1 MKSGFFLSGT
11 AHSLLIIFL
20 FTNGLFSM
28 PDRKFEDLEKLDIMI
43 LSEAEFD
50 AISSSPPIIENL
62 SSPNYKKLKT
72 PSQDL
77 KLKNNEIEKL
87 SGINKHSVKKLTL
100 LEQPDEIMKP
110 LLPLKDFIPE
120 PTPTIIKK
128 LKNKEKIDLEFSKL
142 GNEINALVTP
152 TLNNPRS
159 RDADRIDRIASNNKD
174 TLDISDNLTELT
186 NEISEKTA
194 TTSENKEKLSNKEAT
209 TKITPDAQKNV
220 EIVKGLVE
228 KSNMPLS
235 RSLPEITT
243 TSNESEALLLE
254 ANLIKKFKPKFNIL
268 LRDDKSFPFIFIGN
282 KDKWPQIK
290 RHRGKKSKDGFYFGP
305 FASAGSANWTIKMIQ
320 KIFHLRVCDDTVFKK
335 RERPCILY
343 QIKRCSGPCVG
354 YVGESDY
361 KQTVDD
367 AIEFVSGK
375 SRKIQK
381 SLSNQMERASED
393 LDFEKA
399 AILRDRIK
407 SLNIIQSSQR
417 INEANLVE
425 ADVIAG
431 YKESGKTCIQV
442 FFYRSKQNWGN
453 QAFFPK
459 HDPEENLNDIINSF
473 VSQFYEN
480 KSVPSSIILSNEI
493 KEKELIEKTLTQ
505 KEGKQITITV
515 AKKGTKL
522 KVINQAINN
531 AKDSL
536 NRKLYE
542 SQNNRDLFDAVS
554 KKFNL
559 ETNINLVEVYDNSH
573 IQGTNS
579 VGALI
584 TYGDE
589 GFVKK
594 RYRKFNIKIQKNAQD
609 DYGMM
614 KEVLNRRFKRAVQEK
629 DNYLTFPDLVLIDGG
644 KGQYSVA
651 REAMNELGLHE
662 IPIVA
667 IAKGKMRNSG
677 NETFFHNGKEFKF
690 EKNDPTLFF
699 LQRLRDESHRF
710 AISAHRAKRKKGISK
725 SLLDQID
732 GIGSI
737 RKRALLNHFGSARA
751 VESASLDEIKSV
763 DGVEEKVAK
772 KIYNFFHE

>member
-1 MKSGFFLSGT
+1 M
-11 AHSLLIIFL
+11 
-20 FTNGLFSM
+20 
-28 PDRKFEDLEKLDIMI
+28 
-43 LSEAEFD
+43 
-50 AISSSPPIIENL
+50 L
-62 SSPNYKKLKT
+62 SSETGKEVIKKELPLMPKLPGVYRMLNSKNEILYVGKAKNLTNRLKSYVAEKNHIIRTERMLSQTKKL
-72 PSQDL
+72 
-77 KLKNNEIEKL
+77 
-87 SGINKHSVKKLTL
+87 
-100 LEQPDEIMKP
+100 
-110 LLPLKDFIPE
+110 
-120 PTPTIIKK
+120 
-128 LKNKEKIDLEFSKL
+128 
-142 GNEINALVTP
+142 
-152 TLNNPRS
+152 
-159 RDADRIDRIASNNKD
+159 
-174 TLDISDNLTELT
+174 
-186 NEISEKTA
+186 
-194 TTSENKEKLSNKEAT
+194 
-209 TKITPDAQKNV
+209 
-220 EIVKGLVE
+220 
-228 KSNMPLS
+228 
-235 RSLPEITT
+235 EITT

-254 ANLIKKFKPKFNIL
+254 ANLIKKHKPKFNIL

-290 RHRGKKSKDGFYFGP
+290 RYRGKKDKEGFYFGP

-320 KIFHLRVCDDTVFKK
+320 KIFHLRVCDDNVFKNRK
-335 RERPCILY
+335 RPCILY
-343 QIKRCSGPCVG
+343 EIKRCSGPCVG
-354 YVGESDY
+354 YIKKEEY
-361 KQTVDD
+361 KKTVND

-381 SLSNQMERASED
+381 SLSDQMEKASED

-399 AILRDRIK
+399 VILRDRIK

-417 INEANLVE
+417 INEANLIE

-453 QAFFPK
+453 QSFFPK
-459 HDPEENLNDIINSF
+459 HDPDEKLSNILNSF

-480 KSVPSSIILSNEI
+480 KSVPSSIILSEQI
-493 KEKELIEKTLTQ
+493 KEKVLIEKTLSQ
-505 KEGKQITITV
+505 KEKKQINISV
-515 AKKGTKL
+515 AKKGSKL
-522 KVINQAINN
+522 KVINNAIKN

-542 SQNNRDLFDAVS
+542 SQNNIELFDAVA

-559 ETNINLVEVYDNSH
+559 ETNINLIEVYDNSH

-589 GFVKK
+589 GFIKK
-594 RYRKFNIKIQKNAQD
+594 RYRKFNIKVQKNKQD

-614 KEVLNRRFKRAVQEK
+614 REILNRRFKRAVQEK
-629 DNYLTFPDLVLIDGG
+629 DNYLTFPDLVLVDGG

-651 REAMNELGLHE
+651 REALNELGLHD
-662 IPIVA
+662 IPILA
-667 IAKGKMRNSG
+667 IAKGKFRNSG

-690 EKNDPTLFF
+690 AKNDPTLFF
-699 LQRLRDESHRF
+699 LQRIRDESHRF

-725 SLLDQID
+725 SLLDQIE

-763 DGVEEKVAK
+763 EGVEVKVAK

>member
-1 MKSGFFLSGT
+1 MV
-11 AHSLLIIFL
+11 
-20 FTNGLFSM
+20 
-28 PDRKFEDLEKLDIMI
+28 
-43 LSEAEFD
+43 
-50 AISSSPPIIENL
+50 SSDTG
-62 SSPNYKKLKT
+62 K
-72 PSQDL
+72 Q
-77 KLKNNEIEKL
+77 
-87 SGINKHSVKKLTL
+87 
-100 LEQPDEIMKP
+100 
-110 LLPLKDFIPE
+110 
-120 PTPTIIKK
+120 IIKK
-128 LKNKEKIDLEFSKL
+128 EIPLVPKLPGVYRMLNVKNEVLYVGKAKNLPNRLKNY
-142 GNEINALVTP
+142 V
-152 TLNNPRS
+152 
-159 RDADRIDRIASNNKD
+159 
-174 TLDISDNLTELT
+174 
-186 NEISEKTA
+186 SEKNHIIRTERMLSQ
-194 TTSENKEKLSNKEAT
+194 TVKL
-209 TKITPDAQKNV
+209 
-220 EIVKGLVE
+220 
-228 KSNMPLS
+228 
-235 RSLPEITT
+235 EITT

-254 ANLIKKFKPKFNIL
+254 ANLIKKYKPRFNIL

-290 RHRGKKSKDGFYFGP
+290 RHRGKKNKQGFFFGP

-320 KIFHLRVCDDTVFKK
+320 KIFQLRVCDDTVFKN

-354 YVGESDY
+354 FVKENDY
-361 KQTVDD
+361 KKSVED

-381 SLSNQMERASED
+381 NLSIQMEKSSEE

-459 HDPEENLNDIINSF
+459 HDPDENLKDILNSF
-473 VSQFYEN
+473 ISQFYEN
-480 KSVPSSIILSNEI
+480 KSVPSSIIISEEI
-493 KEKELIEKTLTQ
+493 KEKILIEKAFSK
-505 KEGKQITITV
+505 KEGKQINISV
-515 AKKGTKL
+515 AKKGSKL
-522 KVINQAINN
+522 NVINQAIKN

-536 NRKLYE
+536 NRKIYE
-542 SQNNRDLFDAVS
+542 SQNNRELFEEVA
-554 KKFNL
+554 KKFDL
-559 ETNINLVEVYDNSH
+559 ENNINLVEVYDNSH
-573 IQGTNS
+573 NQGSYS

-589 GFVKK
+589 GFIKK
-594 RYRKFNIKIQKNAQD
+594 RYRKFNIKIEKNEQD

-614 KEVLNRRFKRAVQEK
+614 REVLNRRFKKAVQEK
-629 DNYLTFPDLVLIDGG
+629 ENYLTMPDLVLIDGG

-651 REAMNELGLHE
+651 RETMNELGLHD
-662 IPIVA
+662 IPIIA
-667 IAKGKMRNSG
+667 IAKGKFRNSG
-677 NETFFHNGKEFKF
+677 NETFFHNGNVYKF

-699 LQRLRDESHRF
+699 LQRIRDEAHRF
-710 AISAHRAKRKKGISK
+710 AISAHRAKRKGGMSK
-725 SLLDQID
+725 SLLDQIE
-732 GIGSI
+732 GIGLI

-763 DGVEEKVAK
+763 EGVEEKVAK